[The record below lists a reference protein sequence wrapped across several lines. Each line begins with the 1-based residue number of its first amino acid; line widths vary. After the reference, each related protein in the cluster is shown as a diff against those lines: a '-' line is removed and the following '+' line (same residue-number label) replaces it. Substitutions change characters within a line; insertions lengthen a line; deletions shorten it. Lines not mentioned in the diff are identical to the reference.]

1 MTFLDKEGVST
12 LWDKTKELV
21 NDVPIKKGEGKNSV
35 VIGNFGIASGTG
47 SVCFPSVIYNT
58 ILQIREVTQDDINKD
73 PDAKN
78 FKYIEVE
85 NNLDYGYAF
94 KPNNECI
101 VDLQHYQLYK
111 ITDSNYSEILEVG
124 LFNTDK
130 ELDLSNSYYEAR
142 SNVASGNSSHAE
154 GYCNTASGDYSH
166 AEGTSTKASGY
177 SSHAEGTNTTAS
189 GNSSHAEGTNT
200 TASGDYSHA
209 EGASTKASGYSSHA
223 EGASTKASGKF
234 SHAEG
239 TNTTASGDYSHVS
252 GRYNVPS
259 KFSIHQIGIGQSGN
273 SLKNAEEIFFD
284 DTSNNNNGKKYLI
297 NIGGYTGNNLYTD
310 TDGTVLN
317 TNVKSVQEVINELQ
331 STVEEL
337 KKQANKRI
345 ISRYQTLR
353 YVKETV
359 SNVDVEA
366 QNAGTVFS
374 YIVYDTVKNI
384 FLAYNNLDKKYYSDW
399 SARTSDDTPYNQSG
413 NFGYRHHN
421 DSVKAYAVSPSRSYV
436 YFIISENKY
445 YSADEKG
452 VLEEIILGEDITSY
466 NEVGA

>member
-35 VIGNFGIASGTG
+35 VIGNFGIASGDG
-47 SVCFPSVIYNT
+47 SVCFQPAIYDT
-58 ILQIREVTQDDINKD
+58 VLQIREVTQDDINKD
-73 PDAKN
+73 PDAKK

-85 NNLDYGYAF
+85 DNLTDDETF
-94 KPNNECI
+94 ESSHRCI
-101 VDLQHYQLYK
+101 IDIQHNQQYK
-111 ITDSNYSEILEVG
+111 ITDSKFSANLNAD

-130 ELDLSNSYYEAR
+130 ELDLSNSYYEVGL
-142 SNVASGNSSHAE
+142 NVASGDCSHAE
-154 GYCNTASGDYSH
+154 GM
-166 AEGTSTKASGY
+166 
-177 SSHAEGTNTTAS
+177 
-189 GNSSHAEGTNT
+189 NT
-200 TASGDYSHA
+200 TASGDCSHA
-209 EGASTKASGYSSHA
+209 EGYGTTASEY
-223 EGASTKASGKF
+223 F

-239 TNTTASGDYSHVS
+239 YGTTASRSCSHAEGS
-252 GRYNVPS
+252 YNKPA
-259 KFSIHQIGIGQSGN
+259 KNTIHSVGIGYAD
-273 SLKNAEEIFFD
+273 LRLNAEEIFFGD
-284 DTSNNNNGKKYLI
+284 SSKDNNNGKKYLI
-297 NIGGYTGNNLYTD
+297 NVGGYTGNNLYTD

-337 KKQANKRI
+337 KKQANKRF
-345 ISRYQTLR
+345 ISRYYSLR

-399 SARTSDDTPYNQSG
+399 SAKTIDDTAYNQSG
-413 NFGYRHHN
+413 NFGYRHYN
-421 DSVKAYAVSPSRSYV
+421 DSAKAYAVSPSRKYV
-436 YFIISENKY
+436 YFIINENKY